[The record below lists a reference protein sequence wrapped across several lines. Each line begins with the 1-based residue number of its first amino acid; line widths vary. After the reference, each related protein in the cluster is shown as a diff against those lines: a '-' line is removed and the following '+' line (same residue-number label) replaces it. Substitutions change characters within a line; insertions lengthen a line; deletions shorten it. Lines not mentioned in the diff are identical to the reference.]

1 MIISSI
7 GQGLLWSVLGLGIFM
22 TYRILG
28 FPDMTTEGSFPLG
41 GAVCVAAITHGVN
54 PLLATLLGI
63 GAGMC
68 AGLVTGLLYTKGKIP
83 VVLAGIL
90 VMSALNSVMLFVMQS
105 PNLSLLNQ
113 ARLSDIFK
121 GVTLPDH
128 FDTVFIGVV
137 AVVIVIALMAFF
149 FNTEFG
155 QAYIA
160 TGDNE
165 TMARSLG
172 IQTDRMKIVG
182 LVFSNG
188 LIALSGALIS
198 QNDGYAD
205 VSKGIGTIVI
215 GLSSIII
222 GEVLYGE
229 LTFFERMLATVVG
242 SIIYQLLI
250 LLVIRLGFD
259 TTYLKFFSAV
269 VLALCMLIPQF
280 KKALHLRT
288 GFEKDDGTA
297 ESSVLTGSSVSTI
310 STASPVSAESSAL
323 AKSVMTVDSTSDKE
337 TSA

>member
-7 GQGLLWSVLGLGIFM
+7 GQGMLWSILGLGIFM

-41 GAVCVAAITHGVN
+41 GAVCVAAITQGVN
-54 PLLATLLGI
+54 PLFATLLGV

-68 AGLVTGLLYTKGKIP
+68 AGLVTGLLYTKGRIP

-90 VMSALNSVMLFVMQS
+90 VMSALNSVMLFVMRS

-113 ARLSDIFK
+113 PRLADVFR

-128 FDTVFIGVV
+128 YDTVFIGLV
-137 AVVIVIALMAFF
+137 AVVVVVSLMAFF

-160 TGDNE
+160 TGDNVA
-165 TMARSLG
+165 MARSLG
-172 IQTDRMKIVG
+172 IRTDRMTIVG
-182 LVFSNG
+182 LVLSNG
-188 LIALSGALIS
+188 LIALSGALIA

-229 LTFFERMLATVVG
+229 LTFFQRMLATVVG

-269 VLALCMLIPQF
+269 VLSACMLIPQ
-280 KKALHLRT
+280 LRKSLKLTT
-288 GFEKDDGTA
+288 GFERGDGA
-297 ESSVLTGSSVSTI
+297 AARQE
-310 STASPVSAESSAL
+310 AAL
-323 AKSVMTVDSTSDKE
+323 
-337 TSA
+337 

>member
-1 MIISSI
+1 MIVSSI
-7 GQGLLWSVLGLGIFM
+7 GQGMLWSMLGLGIFM

-41 GAVCVAAITHGVN
+41 GAVCVAAISAGVN
-54 PLLATLLGI
+54 PFLATLLGVL
-63 GAGMC
+63 AGMC

-90 VMSALNSVMLFVMQS
+90 VMSALNSVMLFVMKS
-105 PNLSLLNQ
+105 PNLSLLNLPKIQ
-113 ARLSDIFK
+113 DILIPLN
-121 GVTLPDH
+121 LPDN
-128 FDTVFIGVV
+128 FDT
-137 AVVIVIALMAFF
+137 IVIGLFSVSIVIGLMSLF

-165 TMARSLG
+165 SMAKSLG
-172 IQTDRMKIVG
+172 IHTERMTNVG
-182 LVFSNG
+182 LMLSNG

-198 QNDGYAD
+198 QHDGYAD
-205 VSKGIGTIVI
+205 VSKGVGTIVI

-229 LTFFERMLATVVG
+229 LSFLQRMLATVVG

-269 VLALCMLIPQF
+269 VFSLCMLIPQF
-280 KKALHLRT
+280 KRALHLNT
-288 GFEKDDGTA
+288 GFEQYFKKSGAVASDGK
-297 ESSVLTGSSVSTI
+297 
-310 STASPVSAESSAL
+310 
-323 AKSVMTVDSTSDKE
+323 AK
-337 TSA
+337 A

>member
-1 MIISSI
+1 MIVSSI
-7 GQGLLWSVLGLGIFM
+7 GQGMLWSMLGLGIFM

-41 GAVCVAAITHGVN
+41 GAVCVAAISAGVN
-54 PLLATLLGI
+54 PFLATFLGVL
-63 GAGMC
+63 AGMC

-90 VMSALNSVMLFVMQS
+90 VMSALNSVMLFVMKS
-105 PNLSLLNQ
+105 PNLSLLNLPKIQ
-113 ARLSDIFK
+113 DILIPLN
-121 GVTLPDH
+121 LPDN
-128 FDTVFIGVV
+128 FDTIIIGLFSVS
-137 AVVIVIALMAFF
+137 IVIGLMSLF

-165 TMARSLG
+165 SMAKSLG
-172 IQTDRMKIVG
+172 IHTERMTNVG
-182 LVFSNG
+182 LMLSNG

-198 QNDGYAD
+198 QHDGYAD
-205 VSKGIGTIVI
+205 VSKGVGTIVI

-229 LTFFERMLATVVG
+229 LSFLQRMLATVVG

-269 VLALCMLIPQF
+269 VLLLCMLIPQF
-280 KKALHLRT
+280 KKALHLST
-288 GFEKDDGTA
+288 GFEQYFNKNGA
-297 ESSVLTGSSVSTI
+297 VVSDRK
-310 STASPVSAESSAL
+310 
-323 AKSVMTVDSTSDKE
+323 AKV
-337 TSA
+337 

>member
-7 GQGLLWSVLGLGIFM
+7 GQGMLWSILGLGIFM

-41 GAVCVAAITHGVN
+41 GAVCVAAITQGVN

-68 AGLVTGLLYTKGKIP
+68 AGLVTGLLYTKGRIP

-90 VMSALNSVMLFVMQS
+90 VMSALNSVMLFVMRS

-113 ARLSDIFK
+113 PRLADVFRE
-121 GVTLPDH
+121 VTLPDH
-128 FDTVFIGVV
+128 YDTVFIGLV
-137 AVVIVIALMAFF
+137 AVVVVVSLMAFF

-160 TGDNE
+160 TGDNVA
-165 TMARSLG
+165 MARSLG
-172 IQTDRMKIVG
+172 IRTDRMTIVG
-182 LVFSNG
+182 LVLSNG
-188 LIALSGALIS
+188 LIALSGALIA

-229 LTFFERMLATVVG
+229 LTFFQRMLATVVG

-269 VLALCMLIPQF
+269 VLSACMLIPQ
-280 KKALHLRT
+280 LRKSLKLTT
-288 GFEKDDGTA
+288 GFERGGGA
-297 ESSVLTGSSVSTI
+297 AARQE
-310 STASPVSAESSAL
+310 AAL
-323 AKSVMTVDSTSDKE
+323 
-337 TSA
+337 